1 MGGEGANWIGE
12 APFSKRGHVFQN
24 IGDGTYNHSGVQ
36 AIRAALSANT
46 TITYKILFNDAVAMT
61 GGQVNDG
68 GLTAA
73 RIAAEVRAM
82 GVQNIA
88 VVYDDKEDLVPSA
101 FGGLPLHPRDEL
113 PEIQEKFRKIK
124 GVSVILYVQT
134 CAAEKRRRRKIGTF
148 PDPDRRVWINP
159 DVCEGCGDCG
169 VQSNCVSVVPLDTEF
184 GTKRAIDQSSCNKDY
199 SCLKGFCPSF
209 VTLEGA
215 KIRKAATVGIDLGH
229 LPEPRLPRI
238 DGTHNTVITGVGGT
252 GVVTIGAVMAM
263 AAHLDSKGVGLME
276 MAGLAQKGGAVHL
289 HCRIAERPDDIA
301 AIRVSTGEADALI
314 GGDLVVSAG
323 SKTLGLTATGRTGA
337 VVNSHETITGAFT
350 RDRDFRIPGEQL
362 RLALE
367 ARLRDRLAMLDS
379 SQLALRVLGDS
390 IYSNMILLGAAWQA
404 GLVPLTGDALR
415 QAIRLNGTAVEG
427 NLRAFETGRWAVL
440 NPEAACVAARGG
452 ASPAPVSLDDSI
464 ALRRA
469 HVLAYQDAALAR
481 RYDALVAQFADA
493 RLREAVAKGY
503 HKLLTYKDEYEVAR
517 LHLET
522 AAQVA
527 AAFDGTPRLSFHL
540 APPMLGGTGPDGR
553 PKKRAFGPWVLR
565 LFRVLAAM
573 KRVRGTW
580 LDPFG
585 RSAERRAERAL
596 IAQYEADMAEVLR
609 LLPDADLE
617 TAASL
622 AELPLEI
629 RGFGPVKDRAIAL
642 AARRRDELLA
652 RLRKP
657 ATQAA
662 A

>member
-1 MGGEGANWIGE
+1 
-12 APFSKRGHVFQN
+12 
-24 IGDGTYNHSGVQ
+24 
-36 AIRAALSANT
+36 
-46 TITYKILFNDAVAMT
+46 
-61 GGQVNDG
+61 
-68 GLTAA
+68 
-73 RIAAEVRAM
+73 
-82 GVQNIA
+82 
-88 VVYDDKEDLVPSA
+88 
-101 FGGLPLHPRDEL
+101 
-113 PEIQEKFRKIK
+113 
-124 GVSVILYVQT
+124 
-134 CAAEKRRRRKIGTF
+134 
-148 PDPDRRVWINP
+148 
-159 DVCEGCGDCG
+159 
-169 VQSNCVSVVPLDTEF
+169 
-184 GTKRAIDQSSCNKDY
+184 
-199 SCLKGFCPSF
+199 
-209 VTLEGA
+209 
-215 KIRKAATVGIDLGH
+215 
-229 LPEPRLPRI
+229 
-238 DGTHNTVITGVGGT
+238 
-252 GVVTIGAVMAM
+252 
-263 AAHLDSKGVGLME
+263 
-276 MAGLAQKGGAVHL
+276 
-289 HCRIAERPDDIA
+289 
-301 AIRVSTGEADALI
+301 
-314 GGDLVVSAG
+314 
-323 SKTLGLTATGRTGA
+323 
-337 VVNSHETITGAFT
+337 
-350 RDRDFRIPGEQL
+350 
-362 RLALE
+362 
-367 ARLRDRLAMLDS
+367 
-379 SQLALRVLGDS
+379 
-390 IYSNMILLGAAWQA
+390 MILLGAAWQA